1 VCALKNATF
10 AHISIASCWAPDLD
24 NAPTLGLYPNL
35 EGGNFCEI
43 ASVFVDCRLFRDL
56 CFSTPR
62 AHHSISPHK
71 KKKKKKKKTTN
82 INEIAFDQGFLE
94 FGDVLLP
101 WI

>member
-1 VCALKNATF
+1 
-10 AHISIASCWAPDLD
+10 
-24 NAPTLGLYPNL
+24 
-35 EGGNFCEI
+35 
-43 ASVFVDCRLFRDL
+43 L

>member
-1 VCALKNATF
+1 MLPPSGF
-10 AHISIASCWAPDLD
+10 
-24 NAPTLGLYPNL
+24 TLTWKEETSVKLHQFVVN
-35 EGGNFCEI
+35 
-43 ASVFVDCRLFRDL
+43 VFVVCRFFWVL

-82 INEIAFDQGFLE
+82 INKITFDQSFLE